1 MASMYMA
8 LLLHCVGG
16 ARSEGSH
23 RQHNAGDT
31 MQGVQGPRR
40 IRTASRSMRS
50 MLDDKGVIDDRRG
63 VVVEDSLELD
73 DEGAA
78 RSWVSDNGVGY
89 IRTTLH
95 ALETIDSPWESFT
108 RIYSFFPS
116 GVFPKM
122 SDSWLSS
129 SSAVSSSKVLDRR
142 VSALMREILSR
153 DISLSIS
160 TRNSVR
166 CLASTSVCGFAC
178 VMAFFR
184 WSTVFV

>member
-50 MLDDKGVIDDRRG
+50 TLDDKGVIDDRRG
-63 VVVEDSLELD
+63 VVVGNSLELD
-73 DEGAA
+73 DEGIA

-95 ALETIDSPWESFT
+95 ALETIDSPERGCA
-108 RIYSFFPS
+108 RIYSFFP
-116 GVFPKM
+116 GVFLKM

-129 SSAVSSSKVLDRR
+129 SSAASSFKL
-142 VSALMREILSR
+142 R
-153 DISLSIS
+153 D
-160 TRNSVR
+160 
-166 CLASTSVCGFAC
+166 
-178 VMAFFR
+178 
-184 WSTVFV
+184 